1 MLKGRVALVTGS
13 TSGIGLGIARA
24 LAREGCNVMMNG
36 FGDPCE
42 IEKLR
47 AGLENEFQ
55 MTAAY
60 NGADLSK
67 GEQCAQLVADAQRRF
82 GKVDILVNN
91 AGIQHVAPIEQFPVD
106 RWDAIIAVNLCSSF
120 HTIRAALPGMKAA
133 GWGRL
138 INIASTHGLV
148 ASVNKVGYVAAKHG
162 LMGLTK
168 VVALET
174 AGTGVTCNAI
184 CPGWVLTPLV
194 QKQID
199 MRAEKQHISVKQ
211 AERELLIEKEPSGQF
226 TSIEEIAAI
235 AVFLC
240 SDAAKNMTGV
250 PVVND
255 GGWTAQ

>member
-13 TSGIGLGIARA
+13 TSGIGLGVARA

-55 MTAAY
+55 VTAAY

-199 MRAEKQHISVKQ
+199 MRAEKQRISVKQ